1 MPPHGEGAL
10 LGLVVVALGG
20 LVVGCTCAWLRRDV
34 DGDVSPLVA
43 RARRGPDGGHIGSN
57 TDRLVAAQRKR
68 ARRAER
74 NLQIAGR
81 RSSRH
86 LETGQP
92 PTARWWRRTASR
104 RR

>member
-1 MPPHGEGAL
+1 MVL
-10 LGLVVVALGG
+10 LGLALMTLLGAVAT
-20 LVVGCTCAWLRRDV
+20 VHLRRTTD
-34 DGDVSPLVA
+34 DEMYSAMSA

-57 TDRLVAAQRKR
+57 TGRLMAAQRKR

-81 RSSRH
+81 RSSRR
-86 LETGQP
+86 LENGQP